1 MILLA
6 SFLMAVLISFLFLV
20 LVNYIRSLN
29 KIDIFQRILHRKEI
43 RPQQT
48 FKGYVFE
55 NLQDINQK
63 ISQLLENKKIFVKLD
78 LKLKQAGIQ
87 TAGVNFFMAACF
99 ATLVTGTLFYMLTIS
114 HSTAIFMA
122 VLVPVVIALVILVK
136 IRRRK
141 EAFTE
146 QLGDSLITFA
156 NALRA
161 GYSFQQAM
169 EVIAAEM
176 KDPIRQE
183 FSKTSTD
190 IKMGVS
196 LENALEQMDRRVN
209 SGDFS
214 LVVTAVLIQREVGGN
229 LAQILDTIS
238 DTILERI
245 RMKREVKALTAQGRF
260 SAIIL
265 LCLPIVVGVFMY
277 LFNKSQMLIL
287 FEEPIGQAAVVAA
300 LVMNVV
306 GFLMI
311 QKIVNVRIS

>member
-1 MILLA
+1 MILLF
-6 SFLMAVLISFLFLV
+6 SFLMAVLISFLFLI
-20 LVNYIRSLN
+20 LVHYINSFS
-29 KIDIFQRILHRKEI
+29 KIDIFQRILHRKEV
-43 RPQQT
+43 RP
-48 FKGYVFE
+48 KK
-55 NLQDINQK
+55 NLQSYVSEYFQELNQK
-63 ISQLLENKKIFVKLD
+63 FAQLFEDKKFFVKLD

-87 TAGVNFFMAACF
+87 TSGVNFFMNVCF
-99 ATLVTGTLFYMLTIS
+99 ATCGTGALFYMLTIN
-114 HSTAIFMA
+114 HSTAIFAA
-122 VLVPVVIALVILVK
+122 VLFPIVITLVILVK

-169 EVIAAEM
+169 EVIVAEM

-183 FSKTSTD
+183 FYKTSVD

-196 LENALEQMDRRVN
+196 LENALEQMDKRVN
-209 SGDFS
+209 SKDFS

-245 RMKREVKALTAQGRF
+245 RMKREVKAFTAQGRF

-265 LCLPIVVGVFMY
+265 LCLPILVGFFMY
-277 LFNKSQMLIL
+277 LFNRNQMLIL
-287 FEEPIGQAAVVAA
+287 FEEPIGQVAVVVA
-300 LVMNVV
+300 LIMNVI
-306 GFLMI
+306 GFLII
-311 QKIVNVRIS
+311 QKIVNIRIS